1 MPQPQVHSCSPAIR
15 DSLGLRIRLNIE
27 SEDSLE
33 NPELHIFVPCPLQNW
48 PTLPAF
54 WLSKSKPP
62 KQWAISSSNRPT
74 SYVSS
79 LRMKS
84 STITTI
90 NRPTK
95 KVTTFRDDYVDLFRL
110 EQLLE
115 SLFGEKEYTLRWRE
129 DKWTVLAA
137 KELTDL
143 EIKSVKV

>member
-1 MPQPQVHSCSPAIR
+1 
-15 DSLGLRIRLNIE
+15 
-27 SEDSLE
+27 
-33 NPELHIFVPCPLQNW
+33 
-48 PTLPAF
+48 
-54 WLSKSKPP
+54 
-62 KQWAISSSNRPT
+62 
-74 SYVSS
+74 
-79 LRMKS
+79 MKS
-84 STITTI
+84 STMTTI